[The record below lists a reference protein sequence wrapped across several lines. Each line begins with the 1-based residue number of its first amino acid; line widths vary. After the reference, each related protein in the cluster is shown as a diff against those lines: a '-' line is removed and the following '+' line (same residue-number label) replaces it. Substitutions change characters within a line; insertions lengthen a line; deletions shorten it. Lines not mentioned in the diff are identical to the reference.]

1 MDSKLQKTVTRVVL
15 AAVAIGAIGMG
26 VRSYTS
32 SKAAAAAATAKDA
45 AAAANRV
52 VPVVVVPVVQRDMPI
67 YLDGLGN
74 VLASATVTVHVQVD
88 GKLERVVFKEGQD
101 VKKGDLL
108 AQIDARPFIAAL
120 NSAQGALARDS
131 AQHAEAIKNLER
143 FQELARQGLTSA
155 QTVDDQ
161 AALVLQLK
169 GTIAAD
175 QAAIDSARLSVEY
188 TRVTSPVDGV
198 TGIRQVDQGN
208 LVHQTDAGGI
218 VVITTLDPIAVIF
231 TLPQDTLTPIATEMA
246 AGPVMV
252 KALSRDGST
261 ELATG
266 TLALIDNQI
275 NTTTATIR
283 LKAIFQNPKRVLWPN
298 AFVKTRLLLSTRK
311 NALVIPTAVVQHGPD
326 GAFAYVIDADQKAQ
340 VRPIVVDVSEGDKS
354 LVASGLQV
362 GEQVVFDGQSTL
374 KPGAKVTARPPE
386 PKTKPAAAG
395 GSAAPAGLAAPPP
408 APPAPASSGA
418 KQ

>member
-169 GTIAAD
+169 GTVAAD

-188 TRVTSPVDGV
+188 TRITSPDGR
-198 TGIRQVDQGN
+198 GHRHPPG
-208 LVHQTDAGGI
+208 
-218 VVITTLDPIAVIF
+218 
-231 TLPQDTLTPIATEMA
+231 
-246 AGPVMV
+246 
-252 KALSRDGST
+252 
-261 ELATG
+261 
-266 TLALIDNQI
+266 
-275 NTTTATIR
+275 
-283 LKAIFQNPKRVLWPN
+283 
-298 AFVKTRLLLSTRK
+298 
-311 NALVIPTAVVQHGPD
+311 
-326 GAFAYVIDADQKAQ
+326 
-340 VRPIVVDVSEGDKS
+340 RP
-354 LVASGLQV
+354 
-362 GEQVVFDGQSTL
+362 GQ
-374 KPGAKVTARPPE
+374 PRPPDRRRGHRGDHHARSHRGHLH
-386 PKTKPAAAG
+386 AAAG
-395 GSAAPAGLAAPPP
+395 HPDADRDGDGRRPRRWSRP
-408 APPAPASSGA
+408 
-418 KQ
+418 

>member
-1 MDSKLQKTVTRVVL
+1 VDSKLQKTVTRIVL
-15 AAVAIGAIGMG
+15 AAIAIGAIGLG

-32 SKAAAAAATAKDA
+32 GKAAAAAATAKDV

-52 VPVVVVPVVQRDMPI
+52 VPVVVVPVAQRDMPI

-74 VLASATVTVHVQVD
+74 VVALATVTVHVQVD

-108 AQIDARPFIAAL
+108 AQIDARPFIATL
-120 NSAQGALARDS
+120 NSAQGALARDA
-131 AQHAEAIKNLER
+131 AQLAEAIKNLER

-188 TRVTSPVDGV
+188 TRITSPVDGV
-198 TGIRQVDQGN
+198 TGIRQVDPGN

-218 VVITTLDPIAVIF
+218 VVITTLDPVAVIF
-231 TLPQDTLTPIATEMA
+231 TLPQDSLTPIADEMA
-246 AGPVMV
+246 KGPVTV

-266 TLALIDNQI
+266 KLELIDNQI
-275 NTTTATIR
+275 NQTTATIR
-283 LKAIFQNPKRVLWPN
+283 LKALFPNPKRVLWPN

-326 GAFAYVIDADQKAQ
+326 GTFAYVIDADQKAQ
-340 VRPIVVDVSEGDKS
+340 VRPIVIDVSEGDKS

-362 GEQVVFDGQSTL
+362 GETVVFDGQSTL
-374 KPGAKVTARPPE
+374 KPGAKVTTRPPE
-386 PKTKPAAAG
+386 TKTKPGSTASPDAG
-395 GSAAPAGLAAPPP
+395 AAAPAPP
-408 APPAPASSGA
+408 PASSGA